1 MGKKEK
7 KAQRKLEEELKAR
20 KEQWYRD
27 NLASPETI
35 KITPKNEEQRAYL
48 KAMQE
53 NDLVVSEGPAGT
65 GKTFLAVAF
74 ALKRLKSGEIKKI
87 ILTRPAVEAGEELGF
102 LPGDLKDKI
111 SPYLRP
117 VFDAITEISG
127 WNQEQLDQMIE
138 RGNIEVAPL
147 AYMRG
152 RTLSDAVV
160 ILDEAQNTTV
170 EQMKM
175 FITRCGNNTRMIVNG
190 DASQNDLGKHQESGL
205 KYLLNAMRFLPPQSQ
220 RESKSAVV
228 SFSEKSVIRSPLVSD
243 FVKAFTALEDQ
254 GKESAP
260 PKIVGRQDELRVEV
274 NWRESRMPQ

>member
-7 KAQRKLEEELKAR
+7 KAQKKLEEQLKAA
-20 KEQWYRD
+20 KEQWYKD

-220 RESKSAVV
+220 RESKSALV

-254 GKESAP
+254 GKDKIP
-260 PKIVGRQDELRVEV
+260 PKVVGRQDELTVEV
-274 NWRESRMPQ
+274 NWRERTIQ